1 MHTDRFPSKP
11 YIVEGNPKNITAVVN
26 ETVIFNCP
34 VVADI
39 AVHYQWAKYHEN
51 NDTDVTKLRSK
62 SNITKLEV
70 LYCYVIVY
78 VYVGRLWD
86 LTFSGYWASTL
97 LVFRMISGVGSL
109 FIFDSSRGTLFNL
122 EKI

>member
-39 AVHYQWAKYHEN
+39 AVHYQWAKYHVD
-51 NDTDVTKLRSK
+51 NDTDVTKLHSK
-62 SNITKLEV
+62 PNITKLEV
-70 LYCYVIVY
+70 LSCYVIVLFLKY
-78 VYVGRLWD
+78 SIVGRLWV
-86 LTFSGYWASTL
+86 FYYYFGL
-97 LVFRMISGVGSL
+97 LGFYCIG
-109 FIFDSSRGTLFNL
+109 FFN
-122 EKI
+122 